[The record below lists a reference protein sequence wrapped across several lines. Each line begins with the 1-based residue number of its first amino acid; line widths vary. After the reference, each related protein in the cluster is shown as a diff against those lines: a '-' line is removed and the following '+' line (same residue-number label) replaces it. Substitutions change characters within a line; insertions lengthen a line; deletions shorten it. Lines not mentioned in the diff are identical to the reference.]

1 MAWTKS
7 IFLQEH
13 INNAGALLAKNDTS
27 RRELASAVK
36 IINNWRT
43 SHAFPLNFFQIGLR
57 RRASRV
63 DAKSLVAQRL
73 KRLSAIKV
81 KLARFE
87 WLSLYDMQDL
97 GGCRAVLDSVKKV
110 YELAGIY
117 TSSKELKL
125 NNKKDYIETPKSDGY
140 RGIHLIYQ
148 YNADKREYRGMKIEI
163 QIRSQLQHAWATAVE
178 TVDTFTFQGIKTGG
192 GTGEW
197 RRFFKLMGTAIALR
211 ENCTLVPNTPVNP
224 SELANELRSIEKKLN
239 AISSLVT
246 YGSALQQIASGEERR
261 PVYYLLVLDPVK
273 KEVTVRGYMQR
284 EIGKASKRYAEEE
297 NLIKG
302 RPGASAV
309 LVSAKSLEDLRSAY
323 PNYFLD
329 TRTFVEAVQR
339 AIQ

>member
-7 IFLQEH
+7 QYTQEH
-13 INNAGALLAKNDTS
+13 IDNAGQLLVRPDVHHKELLAA
-27 RRELASAVK
+27 LK

-57 RRASRV
+57 RRSSRV
-63 DAKSLVAQRL
+63 DPDSLVAQRL

-87 WLSLYDMQDL
+87 WLSLYEMQDL
-97 GGCRAVLDSVKKV
+97 GGCRAVLDSVRKV

-117 TSSKELKL
+117 KSTKSLKL
-125 NNKKDYIETPKSDGY
+125 NNKKDYIKEPKTDGY

-148 YNADKREYRGMKIEI
+148 YNADKQEYRGMKIEI
-163 QIRSQLQHAWATAVE
+163 QIRSKLQHAWATAVE
-178 TVDTFTFQGIKTGG
+178 TVDTFTSQGIKTGG

-211 ENCTLVPNTPVNP
+211 EDSPPVPNTPTSP
-224 SELANELRSIEKKLN
+224 TALASELRSIEKKLN

-246 YGSALQQIASGEERR
+246 YGSALKQIASGEERR
-261 PVYYLLVLDPVK
+261 PVYYLLVLDPTK
-273 KEVTVRGYMQR
+273 NEVSVRGYMQR

-302 RPGASAV
+302 KPGASAV
-309 LVSAKSLEDLRSAY
+309 LVSAKSLDDLRSAY

-329 TRTFVEAVQR
+329 TKTFVEAVQR
-339 AIQ
+339 AIG